1 VTKSATSPPRIAV
14 PARASSAP
22 WRPGRLVMPWTARR
36 LRRCSAVMCV
46 PGLRPGSSQ
55 PQRPPLQDERRLGRA
70 ASAADRRRDSTAA
83 RARTCCTSRP
93 GADSSSRRP
102 RATCRSRG
110 PRAGR
115 RDRRPR
121 TRARA
126 CPGRVVAEVTSP
138 RSAASSATR
147 ASRSRSTPTRTYSRT
162 PATPKTSEPAWPPA
176 HSPACSSPPQPA
188 PAPPWSSSASRR
200 IRLAMHSRTRPRAP
214 QRSVGWVDAP
224 RSRVSRSEERSPS
237 RLRHESSCIRSWG
250 DLVNALDRIEPRDL
264 RLGRSALIGPDP
276 AW

>member
-1 VTKSATSPPRIAV
+1 MSGASAV
-14 PARASSAP
+14 
-22 WRPGRLVMPWTARR
+22 LRR
-36 LRRCSAVMCV
+36 LRIAGVIA
-46 PGLRPGSSQ
+46 
-55 PQRPPLQDERRLGRA
+55 RLLAPAPA
-70 ASAADRRRDSTAA
+70 A
-83 RARTCCTSRP
+83 
-93 GADSSSRRP
+93 
-102 RATCRSRG
+102 
-110 PRAGR
+110 R
-115 RDRRPR
+115 RDRGPIAAVADRGR
-121 TRARA
+121 RVGRADREPA
-126 CPGRVVAEVTSP
+126 DATADPAHALVLARDAVVAEVTSP